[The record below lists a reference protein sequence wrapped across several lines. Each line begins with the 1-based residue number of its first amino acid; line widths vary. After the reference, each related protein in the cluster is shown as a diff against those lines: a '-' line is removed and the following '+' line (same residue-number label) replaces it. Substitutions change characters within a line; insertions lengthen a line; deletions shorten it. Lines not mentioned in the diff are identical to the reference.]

1 MTALH
6 SAYLVIFFMLGM
18 VSGDIIFFIYKK
30 VTNWKK
36 NLFIILLVYSLVFLE
51 DLVVMYSI
59 I

>member
-30 VTNWKK
+30 VTN
-36 NLFIILLVYSLVFLE
+36 
-51 DLVVMYSI
+51 
-59 I
+59 